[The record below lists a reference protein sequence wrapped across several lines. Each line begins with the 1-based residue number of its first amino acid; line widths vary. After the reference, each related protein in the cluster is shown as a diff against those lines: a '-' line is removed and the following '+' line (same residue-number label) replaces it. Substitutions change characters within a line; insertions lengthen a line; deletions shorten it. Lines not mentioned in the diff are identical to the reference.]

1 MEETR
6 GRPDW
11 ERAIVASHRALV
23 GEELCPAE
31 DLFDYRGVVLCHDTS
46 SDPLFVY
53 ANRTAQRLWRRSWE
67 HFIGMP
73 SRLTAPVQERAQ
85 RAAALQRNVVVR
97 GYEGLRVDSGGTL
110 FEIREATV
118 WPVHEDGDVKLPI
131 IGQAATFLQWEFRPE
146 DQLGERDHVV

>member
-11 ERAIVASHRALV
+11 EWAIVASHRALV

-85 RAAALQRNVVVR
+85 RAAALHRQARP
-97 GYEGLRVDSGGTL
+97 VD
-110 FEIREATV
+110 A
-118 WPVHEDGDVKLPI
+118 
-131 IGQAATFLQWEFRPE
+131 
-146 DQLGERDHVV
+146 LGRDHPRPHPRARRRDGP